1 MRFKVGDVVSIKE
14 STYPT
19 LSSEMVDQI
28 EELDEIVICS
38 VGDKEYDGVYKV
50 RIYGLHED
58 QFLWSNEIVKSI
70 GIVIKNYNLPMQG
83 ESL

>member
-1 MRFKVGDVVSIKE
+1 MRFKVGDVVFIKE
-14 STYPT
+14 SAYPT

-28 EELDEIVICS
+28 EELDEIVICC

-50 RIYGLHED
+50 HICGLYHG

-70 GIVIKNYNLPMQG
+70 DIVIKNYNLPMQG